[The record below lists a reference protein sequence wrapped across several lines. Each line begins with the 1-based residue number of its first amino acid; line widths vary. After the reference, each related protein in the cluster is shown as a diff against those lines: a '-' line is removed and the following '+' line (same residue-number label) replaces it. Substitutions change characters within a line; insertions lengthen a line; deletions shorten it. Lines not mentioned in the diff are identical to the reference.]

1 MSSVAE
7 TTAAPTRIR
16 RWEGLPY
23 WLILPAVAYLILFF
37 GWPMVE
43 AFDLAFR
50 EEGHWTL
57 GAFRTMVDDFRFEEA
72 LRTTLILIGVIIPL
86 QFALALGMAL
96 LVSAHLRFRSI
107 FLYIFLLPLAISDL
121 AGIVWSA
128 IFTERGYLNTILQ
141 HLGIGNPDIL
151 HIWLDPSNQAV
162 LIGTIVVAEIWRS
175 TALIMIILVAG
186 LQGIPRSSTRRRRC
200 SSELVAT
207 APAVTLPM
215 LKPSIQVALL
225 LRIVLAFEVFST
237 VIAIAGDGTTVL
249 AAEAY
254 RWENTN
260 QDENVAAVRDAD
272 PRPHRRVRDLHPA
285 ASPHEGAAAA
295 MRAVGVGVLKYGFA
309 ILVSL
314 WVLLP
319 IYFITLAAF
328 STEEAVYAY
337 PKQLV
342 PRDMSTDT
350 MQFFLDSEGIVP
362 SLWRSI
368 EVALLTLVIAL
379 GVGIPAGYAVARF
392 AFRGSDA
399 FRLGVVATRLLR
411 S

>member
-43 AFDLAFR
+43 AFELAFR
-50 EEGHWTL
+50 QEGHWTL

-96 LVSAHLRFRSI
+96 VVSAHLRFRSI

-121 AGIVWSA
+121 AAGIVWSA

-141 HLGIGNPDIL
+141 HLGIGNPDIP

-186 LQGIPRSSTRRRRC
+186 LQGIPKEFNEAAEVFGASWWQRLR
-200 SSELVAT
+200 
-207 APAVTLPM
+207 AVTLPM

-237 VIAIAGDGTTVL
+237 VIAIAGEGTTVL

-260 QDENVAAVRDAD
+260 QDENVAAAYAT
-272 PRPHRRVRDLHPA
+272 L
-285 ASPHEGAAAA
+285 
-295 MRAVGVGVLKYGFA
+295 
-309 ILVSL
+309 ILVLTVVSA
-314 WVLLP
+314 
-319 IYFITLAAF
+319 IFIL
-328 STEEAVYAY
+328 
-337 PKQLV
+337 
-342 PRDMSTDT
+342 
-350 MQFFLDSEGIVP
+350 
-362 SLWRSI
+362 
-368 EVALLTLVIAL
+368 
-379 GVGIPAGYAVARF
+379 
-392 AFRGSDA
+392 
-399 FRLGVVATRLLR
+399 RLLR
-411 S
+411 TKKEQLLR

>member
-7 TTAAPTRIR
+7 TTAAPTRMR

-121 AGIVWSA
+121 AAGIVWSA

-141 HLGIGNPDIL
+141 HLGIGNPDIP

-186 LQGIPRSSTRRRRC
+186 LQGIPREFNEAAEVFGASWWQRLR
-200 SSELVAT
+200 
-207 APAVTLPM
+207 PVTLPM

-260 QDENVAAVRDAD
+260 QDENVAAAYAT
-272 PRPHRRVRDLHPA
+272 L
-285 ASPHEGAAAA
+285 
-295 MRAVGVGVLKYGFA
+295 
-309 ILVSL
+309 ILVLTVVSA
-314 WVLLP
+314 
-319 IYFITLAAF
+319 IFIL
-328 STEEAVYAY
+328 
-337 PKQLV
+337 
-342 PRDMSTDT
+342 
-350 MQFFLDSEGIVP
+350 
-362 SLWRSI
+362 
-368 EVALLTLVIAL
+368 
-379 GVGIPAGYAVARF
+379 
-392 AFRGSDA
+392 
-399 FRLGVVATRLLR
+399 RLLR
-411 S
+411 TKKEQLLR